1 MNIIEQ
7 TLTVYVRGVM
17 IAGLIL
23 AVPFIIALFIDT
35 IKLTNK
41 EINN

>member
-1 MNIIEQ
+1 MNIFEQ

-23 AVPFIIALFIDT
+23 AVPFIIAAFKDMNQ
-35 IKLTNK
+35 LTK
-41 EINN
+41 GDNN

>member
-7 TLTVYVRGVM
+7 TLTAYVRGLL

-23 AVPFIIALFIDT
+23 AVPFIIAAFKDLNQ
-35 IKLTNK
+35 LTK
-41 EINN
+41 GDNN

>member
-7 TLTVYVRGVM
+7 TLTIYLRGIM

-23 AVPFIIALFIDT
+23 AVPFIIAA
-35 IKLTNK
+35 IKDINQLTKGDN
-41 EINN
+41 